1 MLTIYRR
8 HRKACAHRDEGR
20 EYRRCK
26 CPIWTDGFLA
36 GREIRKS
43 LGTRDWEKAQEIVRQ
58 WEAEGECRTTEDGLP
73 VSVEHATEAFEA
85 DAVARSLRD
94 RTVYKYK
101 VLFRQLKAFAEVKGI
116 RFLKEL
122 DTATLRQFRASWKD
136 KNLAA
141 LKKLERL
148 RSFFRFVVSNGWLAA
163 NPTTGLKNPKVNM
176 RPTLPF
182 SQEEMVKILAGIQA
196 YAEDRRVYEAVN
208 PIRLRALVLLLRY
221 SGLRISDAV
230 ACLCSRLID
239 GKLRLYTQKTGTHV
253 YVPLPEFVVKELSV
267 IPPMSDT
274 RWFWSGNGKLE
285 TAVADWQGRLQKL
298 SEYANVANV
307 HAHRFRDTFAVEL
320 LLSGVPLERVSILLG
335 HTSVRVTEK
344 HYSPWIRERQEQA
357 EADVRRTWAKDT
369 LVLLETKGTPE
380 VQQNSEAVN

>member
-1 MLTIYRR
+1 
-8 HRKACAHRDEGR
+8 
-20 EYRRCK
+20 
-26 CPIWTDGFLA
+26 
-36 GREIRKS
+36 
-43 LGTRDWEKAQEIVRQ
+43 
-58 WEAEGECRTTEDGLP
+58 
-73 VSVEHATEAFEA
+73 
-85 DAVARSLRD
+85 
-94 RTVYKYK
+94 
-101 VLFRQLKAFAEVKGI
+101 VLFQQLRAFAEAKGI

-163 NPTTGLKNPKVNM
+163 NPTTGIKNPKVST

-182 SQEEMVKILAGIQA
+182 PQYEMVKILAGIQA
-196 YAEDRRVYEAVN
+196 YVEDRSVYKALN
-208 PIRLRALVLLLRY
+208 PARLRALVLFLRY

-230 ACLCSRLID
+230 ACPCSRLID

-253 YVPLPEFVVKELSV
+253 YVPLPEFVVKELSL
-267 IPPMSDT
+267 IQPMSEE
-274 RWFWSGNGKLE
+274 RWFWSGRGKLQ

-298 SEYANVANV
+298 SQYAKVPNV

-335 HTSVRVTEK
+335 HTSIRVTEK

-357 EADVRRTWAKDT
+357 ESDVRRTWAKDS

-380 VQQNSEAVN
+380 VQKNSEAVN

>member
-1 MLTIYRR
+1 MLTVYRR
-8 HRKACAHRDEGR
+8 HRKACGRRSEGR
-20 EYRRCK
+20 EYRRCR

-36 GREIRKS
+36 GQEIRKS

-58 WEAEGECRTTEDGLP
+58 WEADGECRGAEDGSPL
-73 VSVEHATEAFEA
+73 SVEHATASFEM
-85 DAVARSLRD
+85 DAGARGLRD
-94 RTVYKYK
+94 RTIYKYK
-101 VLFRQLKAFAEVKGI
+101 VLFRQLKAFADVKGI
-116 RFLKEL
+116 RFLREL
-122 DTATLRQFRASWKD
+122 DTPTLRQFRASWKD

-148 RSFFRFVVSNGWLAA
+148 RSFFRFVVSNGWIVA
-163 NPTTGLKNPKVNM
+163 NPTTGLKNPKVSM

-182 SQEEMVKILAGIQA
+182 SQDEMAKILAGIHA
-196 YAEDRRVYEAVN
+196 YVEDRRVFEAVN
-208 PIRLRALVLLLRY
+208 PARLRVLVLLLRY

-230 ACLCSRLID
+230 ACQCSRLID

-253 YVPLPEFVVKELSV
+253 FVPLPEFVVRELSL
-267 IPPMSDT
+267 IPPVSDA

-298 SEYANVANV
+298 SEYAKVENV

-320 LLSGVPLERVSILLG
+320 LLSGVPLERVSVLLG
-335 HTSVRVTEK
+335 HNSVRVTEK

-369 LVLLETKGTPE
+369 LVLLETNVTPE
-380 VQQNSEAVN
+380 VRQ